1 MKIKL
6 NTGLLRGGL
15 DHLRLSTEHNWS
27 EKDILEEELKLK
39 EILHEKLFLQFP
51 NHYKNKKSLKVEI
64 NQQFIYDIVYKSLKK
79 NDWNTFVS
87 ARCDDKLNN
96 KRDIEISYTSNS
108 YKDKIGS
115 FSNMMMDIINH
126 IGNNMEWSENV
137 SEGTLCE
144 VANQL
149 NVIQNKISKMITV
162 QKATDKILENN
173 IDNKI
178 ENPI

>member
-6 NTGLLRGGL
+6 NTGLLRLGL

-39 EILHEKLFLQFP
+39 EILDEKLFLQFP
-51 NHYKNKKSLKVEI
+51 NHYKNKKNLKVKI
-64 NQQFIYDIVYKSLKK
+64 SQQFIYDIVYKSLVK
-79 NDWNTFVS
+79 NDWNTYVS
-87 ARCDDKLNN
+87 AIGEKLND
-96 KRDIEISYTSNS
+96 KRDIEINYSSNS
-108 YKDKIGS
+108 LTEKVGS
-115 FSNMMMDIINH
+115 FSNLMIDIVNH
-126 IGNNMEWSENV
+126 IGNNTEWMENV
-137 SEGTLCE
+137 SESSLCE

-149 NVIQNKISKMITV
+149 NIIQNKISKIIAV
-162 QKATDKILENN
+162 QKATNKILEDS